1 MRNFDR
7 QVTWRS
13 IAESRPVLMLLGI
26 VILVFAWS
34 VIRFWSKMED
44 TERNRRIAEERVM
57 ALRDKKVKLTQDISD
72 LNTDEGKEKFFR
84 ENYGLAKEGEEVI
97 VVVEDQK
104 EEKAPERLTLTSLI
118 DFLKGL
124 FK

>member
-7 QVTWRS
+7 KVTWRS

-57 ALRDKKVKLTQDISD
+57 ALRDKKDKLTQDISD

>member
-7 QVTWRS
+7 KVTWRS
-13 IAESRPVLMLLGI
+13 IAESRPVLMLLVI

-57 ALRDKKVKLTQDISD
+57 ALRDKKDKLTQDISD

>member
-7 QVTWRS
+7 KVTWRS

-44 TERNRRIAEERVM
+44 TERYRRIAEERVM
-57 ALRDKKVKLTQDISD
+57 ALRDKKDKLTQDISD